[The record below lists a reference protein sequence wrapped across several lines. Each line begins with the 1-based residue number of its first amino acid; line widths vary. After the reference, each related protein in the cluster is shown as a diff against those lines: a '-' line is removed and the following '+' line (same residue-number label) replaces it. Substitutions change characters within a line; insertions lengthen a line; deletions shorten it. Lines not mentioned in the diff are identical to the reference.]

1 MNKINK
7 ILCAAAAAA
16 VLSVPLAASDS
27 VSRQGPEAK
36 ADAAALLARSD
47 AFRGGFDSAVIR
59 VKLTNYEGNRIS
71 EEADFEVA
79 AKGENSLVKFLSVRS
94 KGQSLLMRGDDM
106 WFFLPAVARPVR
118 ITPIQRL
125 LGNVSNGDLA
135 RLRYALD
142 YDATV
147 EGPAQVD
154 GVAATVLELRAKRK
168 GATYQRVRY
177 VLQSSDGRP
186 LRAEY
191 FLTSGKPMKSATFGD
206 VRDIAGRPTLTRIDI
221 RDAERDTSRT
231 TIDILSITPR
241 ELPDKMFSP
250 TRSGG

>member
-1 MNKINK
+1 MNKI
-7 ILCAAAAAA
+7 LSAATAAAF
-16 VLSVPLAASDS
+16 LSVPLAASD
-27 VSRQGPEAK
+27 EAT
-36 ADAAALLARSD
+36 ALLARSD

-59 VKLTNYEGNRIS
+59 VKLTNYEGNRVS
-71 EEADFEVA
+71 EEADFEVS

-135 RLRYALD
+135 RLRYASD
-142 YDATV
+142 YSATIDGHTEV
-147 EGPAQVD
+147 EGA
-154 GVAATVLELRAKRK
+154 AATVLELRARRK

-177 VLQSSDGRP
+177 VVRQSDARP
-186 LRAEY
+186 LSAEY
-191 FLTSGKPMKSATFGD
+191 FLTSGKPMKTATFGE

-221 RDAERDTSRT
+221 RDAVRDTSRT

-241 ELPDKMFSP
+241 ELPDKVFSP